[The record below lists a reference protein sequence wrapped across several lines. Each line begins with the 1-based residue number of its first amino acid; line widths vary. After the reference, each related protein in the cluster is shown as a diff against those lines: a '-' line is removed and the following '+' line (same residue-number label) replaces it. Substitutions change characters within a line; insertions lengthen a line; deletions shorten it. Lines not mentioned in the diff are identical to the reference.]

1 MNSIHH
7 LVRSNYTIENLTLP
21 MAALILEVFF
31 KLLGKYV
38 AVSSTFKKHNDT
50 EHHRIKYATKMHFF
64 MLE

>member
-1 MNSIHH
+1 
-7 LVRSNYTIENLTLP
+7 